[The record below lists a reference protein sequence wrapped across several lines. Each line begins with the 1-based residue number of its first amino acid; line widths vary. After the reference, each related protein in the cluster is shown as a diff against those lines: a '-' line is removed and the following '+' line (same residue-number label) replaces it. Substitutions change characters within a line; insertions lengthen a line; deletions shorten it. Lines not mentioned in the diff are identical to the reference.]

1 MTEKQL
7 QIQIVNY
14 LKIMERQGK
23 IITFF
28 AVKNDFLGGAK
39 NNAIYINS
47 LKAQGLRVG
56 VSDLIILTSSK
67 TLFVELK
74 VGKNKQTQSQLDFE
88 KQISKCEN
96 ATYFVVKKLT
106 EMEGI
111 VNNEKICKNK

>member
-14 LKIMERQGK
+14 LRILEKMGK

-28 AVKNDFLGGAK
+28 AVKNDFIGGAK

-47 LKAQGLRVG
+47 LKAQGLRAG
-56 VSDLIILTSSK
+56 ASDLVVLTKSK
-67 TLFVELK
+67 TLFIELK
-74 VGKNKQTQSQLDFE
+74 VGKNKQTQSQLNFQE
-88 KQISKCEN
+88 QISRCEN
-96 ATYFVVKKLT
+96 ATYYVVRDLT

-111 VNNEKICKNK
+111 INE